1 MGSDH
6 FEGDTPRA
14 IMVNLKQYGKA
25 VNLSFILGHYDIEL
39 FSLLHFF
46 LEICNVDG
54 TRFRLENAEP
64 LEPTD
69 TRIRFPLD
77 DPATVAA
84 IYDKPGVWEVYLI
97 VTDTRNRFTQTIAEM
112 TLTIRGKAC

>member
-14 IMVNLKQYGKA
+14 IVVNTKQYGKA
-25 VNLSFILGHYDIEL
+25 VNLSFILGQYDIEL

-46 LEICNVDG
+46 LELCNVDG
-54 TRFRLENAEP
+54 RRFTLENEDN

-69 TRIRFPLD
+69 TRIRFPID
-77 DPATVAA
+77 DPATVAE
-84 IYDKPGVWEVYLI
+84 IYDQPGVWEVYLI
-97 VTDTRNRFTQTIAEM
+97 VTDTRSRFRQTIAEM
-112 TLTIRGKAC
+112 TLTIRGKVC